1 MKSTYNERKKIKYG
15 IVNIPEADK
24 TKVPEIIRSMKSSLV
39 KENLSDATYEYFG
52 KLFGL
57 IELELSTKAMG

>member
-1 MKSTYNERKKIKYG
+1 MTNTQLYNERKKFKNQLG
-15 IVNIPEADK
+15 KIPLVDK
-24 TKVPEIIRSMKSSLV
+24 DKVPEIIRTMKSSLV

-57 IELELSTKAMG
+57 VEAELK